1 MDLLVFFHQII
12 ETELAHENRSENKA
26 AEKSPNTVY
35 PGKNTLDSVL
45 AYSKETILFSENQFN
60 RTPVDGVFY

>member
-35 PGKNTLDSVL
+35 PGKNTRW
-45 AYSKETILFSENQFN
+45 IQF
-60 RTPVDGVFY
+60 